1 MTQMLVT
8 DLDGTLL
15 DSSGCLRAEEHGT
28 LLELAAR
35 GVLRVGATGRNLHSA
50 RHVMTPDFPVDYLV
64 FASGAGIMDWREQ
77 RLLAASSL
85 AAEEVQRARDC
96 LMDLELDFMLHHAV
110 PDNHRFHWFSHG
122 RPNADFDRRRA
133 RYSDFAEAWTPG
145 CEDGRVVSQLLAIE
159 TAEVDGEQVCAQV
172 AARLTGLNVV
182 RTTSPLDGR
191 STWIEIFPASVSKS
205 AGAAW
210 IADRHGLEVD
220 GVLAVGNDWN
230 DCDLLEWAGRSC
242 VVGNAADGLRE
253 RHVTVAA
260 NDAGG
265 VSEAV
270 REWLAGGGRAA
281 NAAAS

>member
-1 MTQMLVT
+1 MLVT

-35 GVLRVGATGRNLHSA
+35 GVLRVVATGRNLHSA

-145 CEDGRVVSQLLAIE
+145 CEDGRVVSLL
-159 TAEVDGEQVCAQV
+159 AEVDGHAVLDFDGDGEPESEEL
-172 AARLTGLNVV
+172 LT
-182 RTTSPLDGR
+182 
-191 STWIEIFPASVSKS
+191 
-205 AGAAW
+205 AW
-210 IADRHGLEVD
+210 
-220 GVLAVGNDWN
+220 GVTPEELAF
-230 DCDLLEWAGRSC
+230 LAETR
-242 VVGNAADGLRE
+242 
-253 RHVTVAA
+253 
-260 NDAGG
+260 DAGQSVWRVPTRHFSTVYRRRICATRSG
-265 VSEAV
+265 AMVMA
-270 REWLAGGGRAA
+270 RP
-281 NAAAS
+281 